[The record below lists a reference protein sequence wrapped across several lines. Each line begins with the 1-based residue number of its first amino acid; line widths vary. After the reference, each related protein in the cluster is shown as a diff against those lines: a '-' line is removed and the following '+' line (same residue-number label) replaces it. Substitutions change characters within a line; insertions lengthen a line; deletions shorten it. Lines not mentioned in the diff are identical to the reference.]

1 MPYIGGES
9 LRARLERERRL
20 PLEEAVRIA
29 LEVGDALSYA
39 HAQGI
44 IHRDIKPENILLSGD
59 HAIVADFGIARAIS
73 AAGAPTLTQTGQSI
87 GSPGY
92 MSPEQA
98 LGTGDLDARTDVYSL
113 GCVLFEMLAGEP
125 PVPSLAERVI
135 HNWGALESSDALRRV
150 EGGVVRAVKHAISKA
165 LAPLPD
171 ERFATAAELDRKSTR
186 LNSSHS
192 QISYAVF

>member
-1 MPYIGGES
+1 MPRGSFTATSSPRTFSCRATTRSS
-9 LRARLERERRL
+9 LISA
-20 PLEEAVRIA
+20 
-29 LEVGDALSYA
+29 S
-39 HAQGI
+39 
-44 IHRDIKPENILLSGD
+44 
-59 HAIVADFGIARAIS
+59 RAIS

-125 PVPSLAERVI
+125 PVPSLAERRI
-135 HNWGALESSDALRRV
+135 HNWGALESSEGLRHV
-150 EGGVVRAVKHAISKA
+150 EGRVVRGVKHAISKA

-171 ERFATAAELDRKSTR
+171 ERFATAAEFAAALGGSAHRSSVPTR
-186 LNSSHS
+186 G
-192 QISYAVF
+192 IF

>member
-1 MPYIGGES
+1 MIRRPPRSTLFPYT
-9 LRARLERERRL
+9 
-20 PLEEAVRIA
+20 
-29 LEVGDALSYA
+29 
-39 HAQGI
+39 
-44 IHRDIKPENILLSGD
+44 
-59 HAIVADFGIARAIS
+59 
-73 AAGAPTLTQTGQSI
+73 TLFRSQSI

-135 HNWGALESSDALRRV
+135 HNWGALESGDALRRV
-150 EGGVVRAVKHAISKA
+150 GGGGGGAGKHANSKT

-171 ERFATAAELDRKSTR
+171 ERLATAAEFAAALGGGAHPSRVPTPGGF
-186 LNSSHS
+186 
-192 QISYAVF
+192 AG